1 MFASRRRHCTRT
13 LTSIFQKSKTST
25 IFFPPKGGRKSRTH
39 VPKLKYILTL
49 VRVEPEKT
57 NSSEKI
63 VQHVA
68 SLSAEILCANR
79 GSSQYFARNSLKSL
93 LIK

>member
-1 MFASRRRHCTRT
+1 MHQRDVTVLSLQYFKKQN
-13 LTSIFQKSKTST
+13 INNFVPST
-25 IFFPPKGGRKSRTH
+25 GGRKSRAH
-39 VPKLKYILTL
+39 VPKLKHILTL

-68 SLSAEILCANR
+68 SLSAESLCANR
-79 GSSQYFARNSLKSL
+79 G
-93 LIK
+93 